1 MTAMVAESRAWVVDA
16 SVAFAWFVAVPG
28 SEQAALLLEYPAKP
42 LLLAPDLVLVELLN
56 AAWKSLRLGAITT
69 AQFDWLAHRAAEP
82 FSALFP
88 AQALLGRARHW
99 CSLLDHPAYDC
110 LYIALAEQQNATL
123 ITADQRLLRKLQEPH
138 PHLPASLDLAQLK

>member
-1 MTAMVAESRAWVVDA
+1 MAAEPRAWVVDA

-28 SEQAALLLEYPAKP
+28 SEHAALLLDHPANQ

-56 AAWKSLRLGAITT
+56 AAWKSLRLGAITA
-69 AQFDWLAHRAAEP
+69 AQFDWLAHRASEP

-88 AQALLGRARHW
+88 AQALLARARHW

-110 LYIALAEQQNATL
+110 LYIALAEQQIATL

-138 PHLPASLDLAQLK
+138 PGLPASLDLAQLS

>member
-1 MTAMVAESRAWVVDA
+1 MAADPRAWVVDA
-16 SVAFAWFVAVPG
+16 SVAFAWFVDVPG
-28 SEQAALLLEYPAKP
+28 SEQAALLLDGTNP

-56 AAWKSLRLGAITT
+56 AAWKSLRLGAITS
-69 AQFDWLAHRAAEP
+69 AQFDWLAHRAGEP

-88 AQALLGRARHW
+88 AQALLARARHW

-123 ITADQRLLRKLQEPH
+123 ITADQRLFRKLQEHH
-138 PHLPASLDLAQLK
+138 PGLPASLDLAQLKPAP

>member
-1 MTAMVAESRAWVVDA
+1 MAAEPRAWVVDA

-28 SEQAALLLEYPAKP
+28 SEQAALLLADPAEA

-56 AAWKSLRLGAITT
+56 AAWKSLRLGAITA
-69 AQFDWLAHRAAEP
+69 AQFDWLAHRASQP

-88 AQALLGRARHW
+88 SQGLLARARHW

-110 LYIALAEQQNATL
+110 LYKTARLTYSAT
-123 ITADQRLLRKLQEPH
+123 IVAT
-138 PHLPASLDLAQLK
+138 PARR